1 MSDWKKSRLFGA
13 NEPIPPLALIEFDR
27 RERVSI
33 ELNLP
38 PYFAAHSSTD
48 GFFRAIPWIFI
59 VKDITFVHYLRIIE
73 VVRFLR

>member
-1 MSDWKKSRLFGA
+1 MFGA

-48 GFFRAIPWIFI
+48 GFFRAIPWPYI
-59 VKDITFVHYLRIIE
+59 VHGLTCAHYLRLIE
-73 VVRFLR
+73 VVRFLM